1 MSTLVKRIRS
11 MLNAPAKQR
20 ETSSNND
27 DNVEDGRGERKC
39 NTLPRN
45 RGGAAS
51 TSSIRRRAS
60 ASRLWQRLVSRT
72 DEMPQNGSLFYADI
86 SNGSTV
92 LSQQQQQEATIAAT
106 IYLLC
111 QY

>member
-11 MLNAPAKQR
+11 MLNVPAKQR

-27 DNVEDGRGERKC
+27 DNAENGRGERKC

-45 RGGAAS
+45 RGGSAS

-72 DEMPQNGSLFYADI
+72 DETPQNGSLFYADI
-86 SNGSTV
+86 SNGSYE
-92 LSQQQQQEATIAAT
+92 QQQEATIAAI
-106 IYLLC
+106 IYLLSL
-111 QY
+111 Y